1 MKLEQNKIY
10 PYLYIT
16 PVLIIFAIYI
26 FYPII
31 FSIVI
36 SLFKWDGFRPLNEA
50 EFIFFDNYVKLIND
64 KVFLL
69 SLKNTFMFVGG
80 TLLFQNFFG
89 LTLALT
95 LVYAKIRFSK
105 VWRAVIFFP
114 AILSP
119 VIISLIWK
127 LILANDG
134 LFNQILSIIGL
145 ESLQRVWLGNK
156 ITPIFCI
163 IFVNVW
169 QWSGYNMVIY
179 YAGLQSI
186 PEDLI
191 EAAKIDG
198 ASWSRIIFKIILP
211 LLGGVASIAMVL
223 NIIGGFKV
231 FDLVYILT
239 RGGPVHF
246 SEVLTTYIF
255 FHAFDVSGS
264 NLLGYASSIAI
275 VLTIISFIFALI
287 RIRMTRTFEY

>member
-1 MKLEQNKIY
+1 MKLERSKIY
-10 PYLYIT
+10 PYLYIA
-16 PVLIIFAIYI
+16 PILILFVIYI
-26 FYPII
+26 FFPLI
-31 FSIVI
+31 FSTVI
-36 SLFKWDGFRPLNEA
+36 SMYEWDGFRPLNKA
-50 EFIFFDNYVKLIND
+50 EFIFFNNYIKLIND
-64 KVFLL
+64 KTFLL

-80 TLLFQNFFG
+80 TLIFQNFFG

-95 LVYAKIRFSK
+95 LFYAKIRFSK

-198 ASWSRIIFKIILP
+198 ASWPRIIFRIVLP

-239 RGGPVHF
+239 RGGPAHF

-264 NLLGYASSIAI
+264 NLMGYASSIAI
-275 VLTIISFIFALI
+275 VLTIISFMFALI
-287 RIRMTRTFEY
+287 RIRMTRTLEY